1 MTNVGRQC
9 REYNE
14 RVALWY
20 EPQALSPPPTT
31 YSNVAYYTI
40 LYYDDDMTL
49 LRCLTAGGRS
59 GLNEFPEIKV
69 TLCDSDWLDS
79 GDNEVEES

>member
-1 MTNVGRQC
+1 MLDGSVGSIMRGLHYGMNPRHC
-9 REYNE
+9 P
-14 RVALWY
+14 L
-20 EPQALSPPPTT
+20 PPTT

-49 LRCLTAGGRS
+49 LRCLTAGEGS